1 MCEDFQAVYELQK
14 RILQK
19 IPESTDHSGPY
30 LVTRHAAR
38 HALTKL
44 LRGDQLDD
52 LCTAQIWF
60 GRTGNA
66 LDFGRSVSD
75 LYILRDLACAGAA
88 ARDAYHIRRLATGEQ
103 ERRQYEGEE
112 RGHVGRLGELYR
124 PAEDQILCYACYIVK
139 VTGLAEPAELYS
151 SSFFAFRID
160 LSMSEHAARPSHL
173 AAGGEASKANLDD
186 PEPSMP
192 SPPTGPA

>member
-1 MCEDFQAVYELQK
+1 MSCRNESSRRYLSQLITAVH
-14 RILQK
+14 
-19 IPESTDHSGPY
+19 T

-44 LRGDQLDD
+44 QRGDQLDD

-75 LYILRDLACAGAA
+75 LCILRDLACAGAA

-112 RGHVGRLGELYR
+112 RGHVDVLENCIDQLKTRYYAT
-124 PAEDQILCYACYIVK
+124 PA
-139 VTGLAEPAELYS
+139 T
-151 SSFFAFRID
+151 
-160 LSMSEHAARPSHL
+160 
-173 AAGGEASKANLDD
+173 
-186 PEPSMP
+186 
-192 SPPTGPA
+192 